1 MKHLSIFAILFTI
14 MFSIVLLSGCDSGIK
29 KEDYQMLKTELEQI
43 KATNVEL
50 QNNLDEIKTAMSSLQ
65 NEYQKLVAEN
75 QQLKSLLGM
84 AEPIETPSPE
94 PVETPAP

>member
-14 MFSIVLLSGCDSGIK
+14 IFSIVLLSGCDSGIK
-29 KEDYQMLKTELEQI
+29 KEDYEMLKTELEQI
-43 KATNVEL
+43 KATNAKL
-50 QNNLDEIKTAMSSLQ
+50 QNNLDEIKTEMSSLQ

>member
-14 MFSIVLLSGCDSGIK
+14 IFSIVLLSGCDSGIK
-29 KEDYQMLKTELEQI
+29 KEDYEVLKTELDQVKTM
-43 KATNVEL
+43 KAELENNIDQLNTTLTN
-50 QNNLDEIKTAMSSLQ
+50 LQ

-84 AEPIETPSPE
+84 AEPIETPGPE
-94 PVETPAP
+94 SVETPAP